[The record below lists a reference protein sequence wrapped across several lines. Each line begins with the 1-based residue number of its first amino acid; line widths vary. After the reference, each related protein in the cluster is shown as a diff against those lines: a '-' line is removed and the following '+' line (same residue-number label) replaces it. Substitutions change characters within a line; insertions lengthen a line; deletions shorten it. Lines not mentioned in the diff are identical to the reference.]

1 MNHLKRNRININ
13 HKKERRITYGI
24 HSIEVYLSDFDTDDI
39 VEYLES
45 EGYSVTKAT
54 EKCNSFELEKYI
66 DIDRC
71 QEMLNNIVTAKDF
84 LTDILGLLHVATEEE
99 IIERVK
105 QIINQ

>member
-1 MNHLKRNRININ
+1 M
-13 HKKERRITYGI
+13 T
-24 HSIEVYLSDFDTDDI
+24 IEVDLSDFETDEI
-39 VEYLES
+39 IEYLKD
-45 EGYSVTKAT
+45 EGYSVTKPT
-54 EKCNSFELEKYI
+54 EKFNSFELAEDI

-71 QEMLNNIVTAKDF
+71 QEMLNNKVTAKDF